1 MTLQGQMQSKRNR
14 LVIVLGMHRSG
25 TSAVS
30 RGLSLLGI
38 ELGENLH
45 PPGADNPKGFW
56 EDREVLAINE
66 ALLARIGS
74 AYDQLGLVGWEMTDA
89 PEIADLQ
96 QQAGALFREKFRH
109 GRCWGFKDPRTARL
123 LPFWKAVADREV
135 CDVGYL
141 IVVRNPISV
150 AKSLQARNRFPPEKS
165 YYLWQEHLVQAIIGT
180 HGQPR
185 VVVDYDLLLEQP
197 GQQWSRVAKTLSLWQ
212 PDPVKLSAYASDFL
226 DAGMRHTYHS
236 HMDFGTDPALPGPVL
251 VAYDWLQK
259 AARDEVA
266 LDDTDFAQAFNRMQ
280 SELAGMRPALR
291 WMASQDREIARLE
304 MTVAQHNGRLQAIY
318 QSRSWRCTRPLR
330 LIENALRALARR
342 RLASEER

>member
-1 MTLQGQMQSKRNR
+1 MQIDRNR

-30 RGLSLLGI
+30 RGLSTLGI

-56 EDREVLAINE
+56 EDRAVLAINE

-74 AYDQLGLVGWEMTDA
+74 AYDQLGLVGWELTDA
-89 PEIADLQ
+89 PDISALQ
-96 QQAGALFREKFRH
+96 QQAGALFREKLRH
-109 GRCWGFKDPRTARL
+109 GRCWGFKDPRTVRL
-123 LPFWKAVADREV
+123 LSFWKAVAEREA

-150 AKSLQARNRFPPEKS
+150 AKSLQARNRFPLEKS

-180 HGQPR
+180 HGQLR

-197 GQQWSRVAKTLSLWQ
+197 GQQWSRVARALSLRP
-212 PDPVKLSAYASDFL
+212 PDPAKLSAYTSDFL
-226 DAGMRHTYHS
+226 DAGMRHTHHS
-236 HMDFGTDPALPGPVL
+236 RMEFGLDPALPKPVS

-266 LDDTDFAQAFNRMQ
+266 LDDTDFTQAFNRMQ
-280 SELAGMRPALR
+280 TALADMLPALR
-291 WMASQDREIARLE
+291 WMANQDREISLLE
-304 MTVAQHNGRLQAIY
+304 RTVAQHNARLQEIY
-318 QSRSWRCTRPLR
+318 RSRSWRCTRPLR
-330 LIENALRALARR
+330 LIEHALRALARR
-342 RLASEER
+342 RPESEER